1 MNGRS
6 AVSSMEPMYN
16 PLMKGFKKIDPYEA
30 EQIFA
35 LARMKVKEYQG
46 LEPSSL
52 ALAPVKE
59 YDKYP
64 DVQPRVIVQWRF
76 PLSEQKVQGL
86 EHLIR
91 DLQGGTVNTQ
101 KDLFG
106 HTNSVHYYHE
116 RNAAQRKNM
125 PGYLFGVDVDDY
137 QTGLWISRLFETEKE
152 AARAIK
158 SKNWLYSGEGFLELR
173 QKEDISH
180 LDFLEYVIRVSLVL
194 AQLSPISNSAI
205 LYDAYRSLILSYVQE
220 QTEDTV
226 AGLGN
231 ILDFMRWTIFS
242 GSVNPSVG
250 KYYDIAGQSVVL
262 ASVPGL
268 GKTTV
273 AKILARE
280 DSGSLFVPLEASSL
294 LELSAQGERDS
305 KSIFETAKILRS
317 RTRMP
322 VILYCDDIEA
332 VMTDPARHHQ
342 DMHATHTSS
351 LLNKLEGVSGNG
363 ILLCGSTNN
372 PLIID
377 PRFLQFGRVG
387 YLLHVPL
394 PDVKARSQTF
404 KIHTSLK
411 PLHADINFEQLA
423 QETAGLTNRDIKEVC
438 NVAAKSAQRRAAQAI
453 RRTGETAFNALRRLG
468 DNDVKEY
475 PITRTDFEQS
485 LVQVKKYIDTK
496 SVQKLDEEIQ
506 HFCHNYQRRVGFL

>member
-1 MNGRS
+1 
-6 AVSSMEPMYN
+6 MYN
-16 PLMKGFKKIDPYEA
+16 PLMKGFNKIDPHEA
-30 EQIFA
+30 EKIFA

-46 LEPSSL
+46 LEPFSL
-52 ALAPVKE
+52 TLAPVKE

-64 DVQPRVIVQWRF
+64 EVQPRVIVQWRF

-86 EHLIR
+86 EHLLR
-91 DLQGGTVNTQ
+91 DLHGGTVNTRR
-101 KDLFG
+101 DVFG
-106 HTNSVHYYHE
+106 HTTPVQYYHE
-116 RNAAQRKNM
+116 RNAAHRKSM

-137 QTGLWISRLFETEKE
+137 QTGLWLSRLFETEKE

-158 SKNWLYSGEGFLELR
+158 SKNWVSSGNGFIELR

-180 LDFLEYVIRVSLVL
+180 LDFLESVIQISRVL
-194 AQLSPISNSAI
+194 AQLDPVLNSTL
-205 LYDAYRSLILSYVQE
+205 LYNVYRSLILSYVQE

-226 AGLGN
+226 AGLEST
-231 ILDFMRWTIFS
+231 LDFMRWTIFS
-242 GSVNPSVG
+242 GSINPPIG
-250 KYYDIAGQSVVL
+250 KYYGIAGQSVVL

-268 GKTTV
+268 GKTTL

-317 RTRMP
+317 RTKMP

-332 VMTDPARHHQ
+332 VMTDPAQ
-342 DMHATHTSS
+342 YPNDMHATHSSS

-372 PLIID
+372 PMIID

-394 PDVKARSQTF
+394 PDEKARSQTF
-404 KIHTSLK
+404 KIHTSSK
-411 PLHADINFEQLA
+411 PLHADINFGKLA
-423 QETAGLTNRDIKEVC
+423 QETEGLTNRNIKEVC
-438 NVAAKSAQRRAAQAI
+438 NVAAKYAQRRAAQAI
-453 RRTGETAFNALRRLG
+453 QRTGETAFNAVRRLEERE
-468 DNDVKEY
+468 VREY
-475 PITRTDFEQS
+475 PITAEDFAQS
-485 LVQVKKYIDTK
+485 LVQVRQYIDTK

-506 HFCHNYQRRVGFL
+506 RFCHNYQSRVGFL